1 MFKVNSVADA
11 NGTSFHG
18 ATIRTTPGELVEVF
32 GKPSFEGD
40 KHDKVQ
46 MDWSFE
52 NEEGEVFTVYDWK
65 QFVTLDP
72 EMRIEFHIGSKT
84 PSKEGEFV
92 NWLNDQ
98 LS

>member
-1 MFKVNSVADA
+1 MFKVNNKADA

-18 ATIRTTPGELVEVF
+18 ATIRTTPENLIEVF
-32 GKPSFEGD
+32 GKPAYEGD

-52 NEEGEVFTVYDWK
+52 DAFGDVFTVYDWK
-65 QFVTLDP
+65 QYMTLDP
-72 EMRIEFHIGSKT
+72 ERHIVFHIGSRT
-84 PSKEGEFV
+84 PNKEGEFV
-92 NWLNDQ
+92 NWLYDQ